1 LSSQLCC
8 FVQEGTRVQYLKNL
22 RVGETDS
29 VPTSGAQKGQCAGD
43 LASPRRVESLQKTP
57 VTAGWQKKVF
67 RVGKSFWPVA
77 ADYRDVEILINH
89 DHNGIG
95 RERSVVGIDVSAA
108 EERILCQVPVKRRLE
123 LLRKVPLHKASK
135 DRTVFRR

>member
-1 LSSQLCC
+1 MELDSQTPSGRCHDSAYVGFGTEPQGSPKGAARCQSLGNEPPSAVLSSQLCC

-57 VTAGWQKKVF
+57 VTAGWQKEVF
-67 RVGKSFWPVA
+67 RIGKPFGPVA
-77 ADYRDVEILINH
+77 ADY
-89 DHNGIG
+89 
-95 RERSVVGIDVSAA
+95 
-108 EERILCQVPVKRRLE
+108 
-123 LLRKVPLHKASK
+123 
-135 DRTVFRR
+135 